1 MNATPPTLEQMIN
14 MKLDERT
21 NENKQMDN
29 ILSNIQKHNNY
40 NKQDIEDLQD
50 EELQMYKMQMPMQNM
65 NMPMQNMNMPMQNM
79 GMPMQNMGMQNMGMQ
94 MPMQNM
100 NMPMQN
106 MNMPMQ
112 NMGMPMQNMNMPMQN
127 MGKKNDIYGM
137 EETNDVD
144 NLKTKKIISYIKDPL
159 IIFIIFVLLNSSIVI
174 QTIDN
179 LLAFCNNA
187 SLVNIINLIIRGLI
201 ASLIYIIITN
211 ILTNI

>member
-1 MNATPPTLEQMIN
+1 
-14 MKLDERT
+14 
-21 NENKQMDN
+21 
-29 ILSNIQKHNNY
+29 
-40 NKQDIEDLQD
+40 
-50 EELQMYKMQMPMQNM
+50 MPMQNM
-65 NMPMQNMNMPMQNM
+65 A
-79 GMPMQNMGMQNMGMQ
+79 
-94 MPMQNM
+94 
-100 NMPMQN
+100 
-106 MNMPMQ
+106 
-112 NMGMPMQNMNMPMQN
+112 
-127 MGKKNDIYGM
+127 KKNDIYGM